1 MDIISGVT
9 GFGTTILLFVAAI
22 FVLVLVHEFGHF
34 IAAKAFGMKV
44 HQFSIGFPPR
54 LFGKKVGDTDYCIS
68 ATPLGGYVK
77 IAGMIDETNDS
88 GFLTEEPKPY
98 EFRSKPV
105 WQRLIVMVAGV
116 AFNILLAA
124 FIFGMITF
132 FYGKATFPAENVGEL
147 YIPETSLAHDIGFRT
162 GDRVTHINGR
172 EIETY
177 QSGMM
182 VEMSEMTRSDLHFT
196 VLRDGEEVSIQAPEN
211 FLDLL
216 GQNPDFLSVANA
228 VPSIIASVQPGSP
241 AEEAGLQ
248 ADDKIV
254 EMDGEEVNYFVQMAS
269 KVRAA
274 DGAIRMVIERDGQR
288 IDKELT
294 PDPESGLI
302 GVGML
307 NPSEYFD
314 VIFESPGFFASMG
327 SGVQETWTTTTSLI
341 GGFGMMLSGSISVKD
356 NLGGPVA
363 IASVTREATDSG
375 GVRGFW
381 FLVAFLSISLAI
393 VNMLPIPVLDG
404 GHVMFLL
411 YEAITRR
418 EPTVKVRMA
427 LQQIGLVFIIGLFI
441 FVTFNDI
448 MRHIIN

>member
-1 MDIISGVT
+1 MDIISGIT

-34 IAAKAFGMKV
+34 IAAKAFGMRV

-54 LFGKKVGDTDYCIS
+54 LFGKKIGDTDYCVS

-77 IAGMIDETNDS
+77 IAGMIDETNDA
-88 GFLTEEPKPY
+88 GFLNEEPKPY

-132 FYGKATFPAENVGEL
+132 FYGKVTFPADKVGDL
-147 YIPETSLAHDIGFRT
+147 YIPESSLAYEIGFRS
-162 GDRVTHINGR
+162 GDQLEFVNGN
-172 EIETY
+172 EIDTY
-177 QSGMM
+177 ESGMM
-182 VEMSEMTRSDLHFT
+182 VDMSEMTRSDLTFT
-196 VLRDGEEVSIQAPEN
+196 VLREGSLHTIEAPEN

-216 GQNPDFLSVANA
+216 GENPEFLSVSNA
-228 VPSIIASVQPGSP
+228 VPSIIASVQPDSP

-248 ADDKIV
+248 PDDKIV
-254 EMDGEEVNYFVQMAS
+254 QMDGEEIHYFVQMAA
-269 KVRAA
+269 KVRATE
-274 DGAIRMVIERDGQR
+274 GTINMVIERDGQR
-288 IDKELT
+288 LEKQLA

-307 NPSEYFD
+307 NPAEYFD
-314 VIFESPGFFASMG
+314 VVFERPGLIASMG
-327 SGVQETWTTTTSLI
+327 SGVQETWTTTKSLI

-363 IASVTREATDSG
+363 IASVTREATESG
-375 GVRGFW
+375 GARGFW

-441 FVTFNDI
+441 YVTFNDI